1 MRAAFRQMI
10 PQESGSIMNISSV
23 EGKHGKRGIAQ
34 YVSAKHAINGLT
46 KSAAQEVGTMGI
58 TVNSICPGLIM
69 TDIVNEQGAA
79 AAEAMGL
86 TFEEMVAQF
95 SSESSIKRPNTV
107 EEVAAMAVLLASDEA
122 SGITGALLSV
132 DGGTAAY

>member
-1 MRAAFRQMI
+1 
-10 PQESGSIMNISSV
+10 
-23 EGKHGKRGIAQ
+23 
-34 YVSAKHAINGLT
+34 
-46 KSAAQEVGTMGI
+46 MGI

-86 TFEEMVAQF
+86 PFEEMVAQF
-95 SSESSIKRPNTV
+95 SSASSIKRPNTV